1 MKDLAINDEQA
12 ASVSND
18 QGNSA
23 MASDGAIAHQHWQ
36 QIKAELQ
43 QDLEKMQFVNAISK
57 CAIEVV
63 NRASTVFANNAIGQC
78 HVNVHDQVKQFGG
91 KQVFGWQIAGE
102 MTEGVAMKGC
112 ICAVFHSN
120 WLDDN
125 DVLWDI
131 TAETQK
137 TRLFLPDPV
146 RAFDFD
152 KAMGYNNR
160 LAFLSKGLP
169 ANTSHKLVRNK
180 TYYTA
185 LGHISR
191 DRGFEK
197 YTVPKSREAMLAA
210 LPSKY
215 VVNIAGKNQITED
228 GMKWLALK
236 FTVRFGG

>member
-1 MKDLAINDEQA
+1 MKDLAFTEDQMALLGNTAQHAEFENKA
-12 ASVSND
+12 AIEHADWLRV
-18 QGNSA
+18 
-23 MASDGAIAHQHWQ
+23 
-36 QIKAELQ
+36 KTELQ
-43 QDLEKMQFVNAISK
+43 QDQEKMQFVNAISK

-78 HVNVHDQVKQFGG
+78 HANVRDQVKQFGG

-102 MTEGVAMKGC
+102 MTEGAAMKGS

-120 WLDDN
+120 WLDGCG
-125 DVLWDI
+125 VLWDI

-137 TRLFLPDPV
+137 TRLFLPDTV

-152 KAMGYNNR
+152 KSMGYNNR

-169 ANTSHKLVRNK
+169 TNTSHKLVRNK

-215 VVNIAGKNQITED
+215 VVNIAGKNQITEGHLD
-228 GMKWLALK
+228 
-236 FTVRFGG
+236 F

>member
-23 MASDGAIAHQHWQ
+23 MASVNAIELQHWQ
-36 QIKAELQ
+36 QIKAEVQ
-43 QDLEKMQFVNAISK
+43 QDQEKMQFAHAISK

-63 NRASTVFANNAIGQC
+63 SRTITTGAHNAAGNCHAN
-78 HVNVHDQVKQFGG
+78 VREQVKQFGG
-91 KQVFGWQIAGE
+91 KQVFGWQIASELTDGA
-102 MTEGVAMKGC
+102 AMKGC
-112 ICAVFHSN
+112 IYAIFHSN
-120 WLDDN
+120 WQDDHG
-125 DVLWDI
+125 VLWDI
-131 TAETQK
+131 AAEVQTPH
-137 TRLFLPDPV
+137 LFLPDPV
-146 RAFDFD
+146 RVFDFD

-169 ANTSHKLVRNK
+169 ADTSHKLVRNK
-180 TYYTA
+180 TYYPA

-215 VVNIAGKNQITED
+215 IVNIAGKNQITED
-228 GMKWLALK
+228 GIEWLALK

>member
-1 MKDLAINDEQA
+1 MKDVTFTE
-12 ASVSND
+12 D
-18 QGNSA
+18 QMA
-23 MASDGAIAHQHWQ
+23 MLDSTAHQAEFENKAGSEHADWQ

-43 QDLEKMQFVNAISK
+43 QDQEKMQFVNAISK

-78 HVNVHDQVKQFGG
+78 HANVRDQVKQFGG

-102 MTEGVAMKGC
+102 MTEGVAMKGS

-120 WLDDN
+120 WLDDCG
-125 DVLWDI
+125 VLWDI
-131 TAETQK
+131 TAEMQK

-146 RAFDFD
+146 RVFDFD
-152 KAMGYNNR
+152 KSMGYNNR

-169 ANTSHKLVRNK
+169 AGTSHKLLRNK

-191 DRGFEK
+191 DRIFEK
-197 YTVPKSREAMLAA
+197 YTVPKSRDQMLAA

-215 VVNIAGKNQITED
+215 VFDIAGEKQITGD
-228 GMKWLALK
+228 GIEWLALK
-236 FTVRFGG
+236 YTVRFGG